1 MSSER
6 TARRIL
12 IVALVWVVLI
22 GAGAALYKLVIAPRE
37 EADRLRRTGSKSRFA
52 STLRIAHDSFSGYCI
67 LRSEAMRTRMADVGV
82 RLEFVDDGA
91 DGSLRIQRL
100 RDGDVEAGVFTVD
113 ALLRASA
120 AIGEFPATIVLVIDE
135 SRGAD
140 AMLAPM
146 GSVKAIDDLDHPDA
160 RVVCVADSPSE
171 TLARLVYSQFSIS
184 VPLQSW
190 LEPVATIEEVY
201 RRVEQS
207 SATARRAFV
216 LWEPWVTKA
225 KQAQG
230 VEALVDSGDFKGY
243 VVDVL
248 VVSRSFLAENEA
260 LVDRLVEAYFR
271 TAYEARLRSGGMSS
285 LVKSDAEALG
295 ASMSTEEAEHLVSE
309 IHWKNTLE
317 NYAHFGLLAAA
328 DAKGVLHLE
337 DIVHNLAQLLVGTGA
352 LSANPLGGRESW
364 LFYDGVLQRL
374 RAASF
379 HPGEL
384 AGAAASELASDDPI
398 ELQATLRALSDAEWS
413 ALVPVGTLRHEP
425 ISFARGTASLN
436 VSSQRSLEELAA
448 KLGTWPHYYLVVVGH
463 ARAEGDPAANRVLA
477 LERARSALDELQR
490 LGVPAE
496 RLRALAREP
505 QASGGEAQ
513 SVSFELVQ
521 AAY

>member
-1 MSSER
+1 VSEQR
-6 TARRIL
+6 SKRIL
-12 IVALVWVVLI
+12 VVALVWVVLI
-22 GAGAALYKLVIAPRE
+22 GAAATLYKLVIAPKE

-52 STLRIAHDSFSGYCI
+52 STLRVAHDSFSGYCI
-67 LRSEAMRTRMADVGV
+67 LRSEAMQARMADEGV

-100 RDGDVEAGVFTVD
+100 RDGEVEAGVFTVD

-120 AIGEFPATIVLVIDE
+120 AIGEFPATIVLVLDE

-140 AMLAPM
+140 AMLAPT
-146 GSVKAIDDLDHPDA
+146 GSVHAIDDLDHPDA

-171 TLARLVYSQFSIS
+171 TLARLVYSQFNIA

-190 LEPVATIEEVY
+190 LEPVATIEDVY

-225 KQAQG
+225 TQTQD
-230 VEALVDSGDFKGY
+230 VTTLVDSGDFKGY

-248 VVSRSFLAENEA
+248 VVSRSFLAENESM
-260 LVDRLVEAYFR
+260 VDRLVEAYLR
-271 TAYEARLRSGGMSS
+271 TAYETRLRSGGMSS
-285 LVKSDAEALG
+285 LVKSDAETLG
-295 ASMSTEEAEHLVSE
+295 ASLTTEQAEHLVSE

-317 NYAHFGLLAAA
+317 NYAHFGLLGAAE
-328 DAKGVLHLE
+328 AKGIQHLE
-337 DIVHNLAQLLVGTGA
+337 DVVHNLAQLLVGTGA
-352 LSANPLGGRESW
+352 LPANPLAGRESW
-364 LFYDGVLQRL
+364 LFYDGILQRL
-374 RAASF
+374 RAANF

-384 AGAAASELASDDPI
+384 AGAAAAELASDDPI
-398 ELQATLRALSDAEWS
+398 EQQAALRELSDTEWS

-436 VSSQRSLEELAA
+436 LSSQRSLEELAT
-448 KLGTWPHYYLVVVGH
+448 KLGTWPHYYLFVVGH
-463 ARAEGDPAANRVLA
+463 ARAEGDPAANRALA
-477 LERARSALDELQR
+477 LDRARSALDELQR